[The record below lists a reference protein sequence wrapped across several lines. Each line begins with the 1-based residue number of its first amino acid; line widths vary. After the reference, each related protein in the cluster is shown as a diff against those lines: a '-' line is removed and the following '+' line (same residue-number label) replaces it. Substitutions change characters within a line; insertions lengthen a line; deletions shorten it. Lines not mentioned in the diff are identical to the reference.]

1 MTMST
6 LFSIV
11 SVILGFG
18 LAMTA
23 TSLLATALFPGWT
36 ERARQRA
43 GRTPIRTFFVGL
55 SLGGVLVL
63 VGITIAQSG
72 GPGGFF
78 GAIVLSGIFGVTLVG
93 NAGVMHQIGS
103 GLPSPVDDTRPW
115 KAIIR
120 GWVVVFLASLTPVF
134 GWFIVLPVALCM
146 GFGAAVL
153 GLFRRPP
160 RGAGLSAIEDSEGL
174 TEGEPIE
181 SAQEK
186 AVATGLRAE

>member
-6 LFSIV
+6 LFSII
-11 SVILGFG
+11 SIILGFG

-43 GRTPIRTFFVGL
+43 DRTPIRTFFVGL
-55 SLGGVLVL
+55 FLGGVLFL
-63 VGITIAQSG
+63 VGLATAQAG
-72 GPGGFF
+72 GPGGFL
-78 GAIVLSGIFGVTLVG
+78 GAIVLSSIFGFALVG
-93 NAGVMHQIGS
+93 NAGVMHCIGS

-120 GWVVVFLASLTPVF
+120 GWVVVCLASLTPVF
-134 GWFIVLPVALCM
+134 GWFIVLPIALCT

-153 GLFRRPP
+153 GLFRRP
-160 RGAGLSAIEDSEGL
+160 RGRASRSAVENSEGV
-174 TEGEPIE
+174 TVDEPFE
-181 SAQEK
+181 PAQ
-186 AVATGLRAE
+186 ANPVASGLRIE